1 MPEKNLDDFFRGET
15 KEYKRETRKEK
26 NVQKSNISK
35 DGAFFKFFRDRFSF
49 DMNVDLTDKCSVL
62 YRRNY
67 VIKNIIF
74 LANLVFTIF
83 SFIGLKGTGSSSN
96 LIITIVFWLLM
107 TTLST
112 TISVLLKN
120 KKTDYN
126 RQKLIM
132 YVQCFYV
139 FLLSVFLYVKI
150 WLSYKIELNADETME
165 ISKYSITQAAY
176 LLIYFSILISALYQ
190 RPKLLRT
197 FFPWIFVIMTILHI
211 TVLHPELYAHGDSFS
226 NFIKYMFV
234 EKPTIIIDI
243 AVRSLVLLVY
253 FAGLYSNVSI
263 SDYIAKERRS
273 EFTRRL
279 DVENSYV
286 EVVKSVFEAVKVYN
300 SNANEYNQLISS
312 KKVSLVAKELSHAM
326 AYDQTSIQMITDYA
340 KIHTEKMKL
349 LTLLDEEI
357 KELDFDEIIEKT
369 ELATKIIKRL
379 QLVKRINPVLLEIID
394 K

>member
-1 MPEKNLDDFFRGET
+1 
-15 KEYKRETRKEK
+15 
-26 NVQKSNISK
+26 
-35 DGAFFKFFRDRFSF
+35 
-49 DMNVDLTDKCSVL
+49 
-62 YRRNY
+62 
-67 VIKNIIF
+67 
-74 LANLVFTIF
+74 
-83 SFIGLKGTGSSSN
+83 
-96 LIITIVFWLLM
+96 
-107 TTLST
+107 
-112 TISVLLKN
+112 
-120 KKTDYN
+120 
-126 RQKLIM
+126 
-132 YVQCFYV
+132 
-139 FLLSVFLYVKI
+139 
-150 WLSYKIELNADETME
+150 
-165 ISKYSITQAAY
+165 
-176 LLIYFSILISALYQ
+176 
-190 RPKLLRT
+190 
-197 FFPWIFVIMTILHI
+197 
-211 TVLHPELYAHGDSFS
+211 
-226 NFIKYMFV
+226 MFV

-357 KELDFDEIIEKT
+357 KKLDFDEIIEKT

-379 QLVKRINPVLLEIID
+379 QLVKRSEDMINAVFTNQSTPEFRYNISSSLNDNISQIIVLSEIYVALRSD
-394 K
+394 KSTHKALNHIRATELIVNEFSDFFNKDLILRFTKYSSEIERAYNL